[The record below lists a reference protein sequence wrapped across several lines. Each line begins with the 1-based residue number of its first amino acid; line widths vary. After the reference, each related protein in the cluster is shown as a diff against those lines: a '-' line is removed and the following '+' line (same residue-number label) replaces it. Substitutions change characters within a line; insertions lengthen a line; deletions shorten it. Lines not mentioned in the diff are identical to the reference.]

1 MKKLIL
7 YGLLWWVLIFVEVSI
22 VGFTPSFSTMGENGF
37 TLLPKGIAIH
47 FALLVIFSALLGKL
61 YFRKT
66 AVASQN
72 AIVAAAIIIFTGL
85 LLDALIT
92 VPFFVK
98 SYSVYFTKWTLW
110 AGVGIFLIVFYF
122 MGKPTKRA

>member
-1 MKKLIL
+1 MKKMVL

-22 VGFTPSFSTMGENGF
+22 IGFTPGLATVGENGF
-37 TLLPKGIAIH
+37 SLLPKGIAIH
-47 FALLVIFSALLGKL
+47 FILLVIISALLGKL

-66 AVASQN
+66 IVESQN
-72 AIVAAAIIIFTGL
+72 AIVPAATIVFIGF

-110 AGVGIFLIVFYF
+110 VGVGIFLIVFYCI
-122 MGKPTKRA
+122 GKFQKKT